1 VARDCNF
8 VSALCKGVNETVRVG
23 IDFIDL
29 IVTGETL
36 TDPPTVTVSPAGPT
50 ISGQDIVDG
59 QATGSA
65 AEALV
70 AGGTAGTTYKVW
82 FAVTTSM
89 GQTRKKHVTLTVDA
103 E

>member
-8 VSALCKGVNETVRVG
+8 VAALCKGVNETARVG
-23 IDFIDL
+23 VDFIDL

-36 TDPPTVTVSPAGPT
+36 TDPPTVTVSPSGPT
-50 ISGQDIVDG
+50 LSGQDILDDTK
-59 QATGSA
+59 AT
-65 AEALV
+65 ALV

-82 FAVTTSM
+82 FSCTTSM
-89 GQTRKKHVTLTVDA
+89 GQTRKKYVSVTVDA

>member
-23 IDFIDL
+23 IDFVDL

-36 TDPPTVTVSPAGPT
+36 TDPPTVTVSPSGPT
-50 ISGQDIVDG
+50 ISGQDILDDTK
-59 QATGSA
+59 AT
-65 AEALV
+65 ALV
-70 AGGTAGTTYKVW
+70 AGGTAGVVYKVW
-82 FAVTTSM
+82 ISVSTSM
-89 GQTRKKHVTLTVDA
+89 GQVRKKHLTVSVDA